1 MKQIKNNFIFFGAV
15 HQDFV
20 FELKNEMIKYRTN
33 PVKHYESYGG
43 VAHNIAKA
51 VAAKEKVSLVS
62 INSDNET
69 INYLNKNKIE
79 FSNLN
84 KEIQKRYYA
93 ILLDKF
99 KKLQLGIANTD
110 AYEQFEGKL
119 INFKLNKKLIILDLN
134 FSEKL
139 IKKIINKYSNDNK
152 IIICGTSPFKIYKI
166 KSLLKKI
173 DCLILNKE
181 ELFKLTNILNI
192 PKSIKYITKKNLNIN
207 LVVSNGANKTYAY
220 ELSKFVSVKPP
231 KVKVLNENGAG
242 DAMAGNYIYY
252 RYKNFT
258 LEKSLLLGVATGSIH
273 AKSKKN
279 NKFRTIEI
287 NKISNKI
294 KIKNENMNV

>member
-20 FELKNEMIKYRTN
+20 FELENELIKYRTN

-43 VAHNIAKA
+43 VAHNIAKL
-51 VAAKEKVSLVS
+51 VATKEKVSLIS
-62 INSDNET
+62 INTDDET
-69 INYLNKNKIE
+69 INYLSKNKIE
-79 FSNLN
+79 FINLN

-93 ILLDKF
+93 ILLNKF

-110 AYEQFEGKL
+110 AYEQFDVKS
-119 INFKLNKKLIILDLN
+119 INFRLKKKQIIIDLN

-139 IKKIINKYSNDNK
+139 IKKIINKYSKDNK

-181 ELFKLTNILNI
+181 ELFKLTNIRNI
-192 PKSIKYITKKNLNIN
+192 TKSIKYITKKNLNIN
-207 LVVSNGANKTYAY
+207 LVVSNGANKTYGY

-231 KVKVLNENGAG
+231 KIKVLNENGAG
-242 DAMAGNYIYY
+242 DSMAGNYIYY
-252 RYKNFT
+252 RYINFT

-279 NKFRTIEI
+279 NKFKTIEI
-287 NKISNKI
+287 KKISNKI
-294 KIKNENMNV
+294 KIKKENLNV